1 MKIEYTT
8 DGMDFH
14 FVTVTSIR
22 KKINKLFYAESKKEV
37 KKKVLDWIEI
47 NMSDVPLWKVKIE
60 NNIIGWRENKY
71 EKSKK

>member
-22 KKINKLFYAESKKEV
+22 KKINKIFYAESKKEV

-60 NNIIGWRENKY
+60 NHTIGWR
-71 EKSKK
+71 

>member
-47 NMSDVPLWKVKIE
+47 NMSDVPLWKIKVE
-60 NNIIGWRENKY
+60 DHVTGWR
-71 EKSKK
+71 

>member
-22 KKINKLFYAESKKEV
+22 KKINKIFYAESKKEV
-37 KKKVLDWIEI
+37 KKKVLNWIEI
-47 NMSDVPLWKVKIE
+47 NMSDIPLWKVKIE
-60 NNIIGWRENKY
+60 NYTIGWR
-71 EKSKK
+71 

>member
-22 KKINKLFYAESKKEV
+22 KKINKIFYAESKKEI

-60 NNIIGWRENKY
+60 NHTIGWR
-71 EKSKK
+71 

>member
-22 KKINKLFYAESKKEV
+22 KKINKIFYAESKKEV

-47 NMSDVPLWKVKIE
+47 NMSNIPLWKVKIE
-60 NNIIGWRENKY
+60 NYTIGWR
-71 EKSKK
+71 

>member
-60 NNIIGWRENKY
+60 NNTIGWR
-71 EKSKK
+71 

>member
-22 KKINKLFYAESKKEV
+22 KKINKIFYAESKKEV

-47 NMSDVPLWKVKIE
+47 NMSDIPLWKVKIE
-60 NNIIGWRENKY
+60 NYTIGWR
-71 EKSKK
+71 

>member
-60 NNIIGWRENKY
+60 NNIIGWR
-71 EKSKK
+71 

>member
-14 FVTVTSIR
+14 FVNVTSIR

-60 NNIIGWRENKY
+60 NHTIGWR
-71 EKSKK
+71 

>member
-22 KKINKLFYAESKKEV
+22 KKISKIFYAESKKEV
-37 KKKVLDWIEI
+37 KKKVLNWIEI
-47 NMSDVPLWKVKIE
+47 NMSDIPLWKVKIE
-60 NNIIGWRENKY
+60 NYTIGWR
-71 EKSKK
+71 

>member
-60 NNIIGWRENKY
+60 NHTIGWR
-71 EKSKK
+71 